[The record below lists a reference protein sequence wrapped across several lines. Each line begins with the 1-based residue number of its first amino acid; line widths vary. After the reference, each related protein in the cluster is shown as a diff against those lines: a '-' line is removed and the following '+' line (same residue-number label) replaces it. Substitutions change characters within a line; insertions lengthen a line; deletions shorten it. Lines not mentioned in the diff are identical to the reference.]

1 MSLLWV
7 ETRVENRDLCLS
19 NQARYPS
26 VLCRNQ
32 HSMWEAGLLGMAEFW
47 TLQSTLG
54 FLTFYTGFPIS
65 LATLNAIFF
74 FPEALGFADAK
85 AFPKCSVAIF
95 HNGKCAL
102 KMLAVKF
109 NACVLV
115 SLSLSHCYCFFFQD
129 MTFTSMMNQE
139 KPVKSS

>member
-7 ETRVENRDLCLS
+7 ETHVANRDLCLS

-65 LATLNAIFF
+65 LAILNAIFF
-74 FPEALGFADAK
+74 FFLKPWALQMQKYSPNVLLPF
-85 AFPKCSVAIF
+85 FTTENVHSKCWLL
-95 HNGKCAL
+95 N
-102 KMLAVKF
+102 
-109 NACVLV
+109 
-115 SLSLSHCYCFFFQD
+115 
-129 MTFTSMMNQE
+129 SMH
-139 KPVKSS
+139 VFL